1 MPQGMPIYCFICGSD
16 YQVQARHIPYLCR
29 VVTLCGLCALKS
41 ITHIIFRCSCGH
53 CDFIEKY
60 PHRLRI
66 LANRLQ
72 LSSAARE
79 SMVNGLALVE
89 SNTCSTC
96 KTSRVI
102 S

>member
-1 MPQGMPIYCFICGSD
+1 MHCYICGSD
-16 YQVQARHIPYLCR
+16 YWLQARHIPCQCR
-29 VVTLCGLCALKS
+29 VVTLCRLCALKS
-41 ITHIIFRCSCGH
+41 ITHIIFRCSCGK

-79 SMVNGLALVE
+79 FMANGLALVE
-89 SNTCSTC
+89 STSCLACQTST
-96 KTSRVI
+96 
-102 S
+102 